1 MLRILDKNKTPLMG
15 LVDYKDLCVE
25 SVLEL
30 DDKTLSFSIP
40 SILQV
45 PIVLEGYI
53 ETKED
58 RFVIK
63 EVTKGTDGSTKVVA
77 QLDIEGLEGNAF
89 RKFESEEQTI
99 KAALQLAFAGSGW
112 TVGECEVTKKRT
124 IRMTNTN
131 AVEILKQAIKT
142 YRAEIKIDSKKQL
155 VHIYEEVGEDKGAY
169 FTTDLN
175 LRQLDVQSN
184 TYDFYTEL
192 EPYGK
197 DGLSIEDVNNSKN
210 YVSNYQYSTKKKRCI
225 WKDERYTDATSLK
238 EDAEAK
244 LADMSKPY
252 SSYSADIIDLSRASA
267 GTYSILA
274 YEMGDTVTL
283 MDGITGTR
291 EKQRIVGTKRY
302 PEEPSRDTCTL
313 ANKVLTFDELAQKY
327 DSAADTVNNIT
338 NNNGQVDGDA
348 IDGIYSRQVIDLE
361 DAIVE
366 SAYIKDLSTKYLT
379 VSGELTAVK
388 AEIGQLKANQITVD
402 YLNANYATIQ
412 QLNAI
417 KAEIEDLEAEHITVE
432 YLDAHYASIDKLD
445 ALEIKVNQLDAS
457 QITTDYLEANFAEI
471 DLANIEKGCITTAMI
486 GNGVITSA
494 QIADSSITDAKIVD
508 LTANKI
514 TAGTLSVERLIIRG
528 ATNSIV
534 YELNNITGALQ
545 SQNVETLNG
554 EILTDRTITADKIV
568 AKSITAAEIASRTI
582 TANEILAGTITA
594 NEIAANAI
602 TTIKLDAGAVTA
614 AKIAVG
620 TITATQIAANAI
632 TAEKIA
638 SKAVTAD
645 KISVTDLYAI
655 GAKIGG
661 MVIASNKI
669 YGEINSGG
677 TVWGS
682 GIAPYKQNQ
691 YSLWVGET
699 NQAKGT
705 ATTNAPF
712 RVSENGTAWIDKLYA
727 GNSLDLYE
735 SNASWKGGEWNIF
748 RNDCTWNIKQNHH
761 QYGDLK
767 LVLHPWDGE
776 TQLVFNWC
784 SQNHGTVYLYGGY
797 NSTTYVGLYHAER
810 NGGAGGA
817 IWRYQTDGNF
827 HIIAKTIAAA
837 IECTTLTQ
845 TSTIRAKKDYK
856 VLKPQSALEAIK
868 KTQIYSYTLKGYEE
882 LGEQLGVIIEK
893 ECPEQIVTPER
904 DAINLYSFISLVAN
918 AVRELAAQVDAQS
931 SSVALLEKALQKIIK
946 EDQSKC
952 TK

>member
-1 MLRILDKNKTPLMG
+1 MYLNTSDAFNKAIMESSRTFKAKIVVDNKEICDNIKNIEYIGGSTSEDALTIGSTVAARVDVEMTPPSFFIENKEIEVLIGLQIENNIEYVPMG
-15 LVDYKDLCVE
+15 LFTVEHPEKTKDKIKFTAHDRMVSKGEKNYFSNLSFPNSSINVLNEICGKME
-25 SVLEL
+25 ISFDTTGLEPISIEKKPSGYTCREMIGYIAGLYGRFANINRNGNLEL
-30 DDKTLSFSIP
+30 NWYEQTFDVDFKRAAEPESSEYDFVVHKIECVVEKETVLSVGNELSGIQMSNPFMTQGAINSIFDDLKNFSYRPCFLKLLLGDPRIDPWDMLSVTFDGESY
-40 SILQV
+40 LV
-45 PIVLEGYI
+45 PCMELTHNFDGGVLTE
-53 ETKED
+53 
-58 RFVIK
+58 IK
-63 EVTKGTDGSTKVVA
+63 ASG
-77 QLDIEGLEGNAF
+77 
-89 RKFESEEQTI
+89 ESEKEAEYNYKSPT
-99 KAALQLAFAGSGW
+99 
-112 TVGECEVTKKRT
+112 T
-124 IRMTNTN
+124 
-131 AVEILKQAIKT
+131 QAID
-142 YRAEIKIDSKKQL
+142 RI
-155 VHIYEEVGEDKGAY
+155 
-169 FTTDLN
+169 
-175 LRQLDVQSN
+175 
-184 TYDFYTEL
+184 YTEL
-192 EPYGK
+192 
-197 DGLSIEDVNNSKN
+197 LLV
-210 YVSNYQYSTKKKRCI
+210 KKIVADKI
-225 WKDERYTDATSLK
+225 TVEYLEANFAKIDDLK
-238 EDAEAK
+238 
-244 LADMSKPY
+244 
-252 SSYSADIIDLSRASA
+252 
-267 GTYSILA
+267 
-274 YEMGDTVTL
+274 
-283 MDGITGTR
+283 
-291 EKQRIVGTKRY
+291 
-302 PEEPSRDTCTL
+302 
-313 ANKVLTFDELAQKY
+313 
-327 DSAADTVNNIT
+327 
-338 NNNGQVDGDA
+338 A
-348 IDGIYSRQVIDLE
+348 IN
-361 DAIVE
+361 
-366 SAYIKDLSTKYLT
+366 
-379 VSGELTAVK
+379 
-388 AEIGQLKANQITVD
+388 AEISEIKSNQITVD
-402 YLNANYATIQ
+402 YL
-412 QLNAI
+412 
-417 KAEIEDLEAEHITVE
+417 KAK
-432 YLDAHYASIDKLD
+432 Y
-445 ALEIKVNQLDAS
+445 
-457 QITTDYLEANFAEI
+457 AEI
-471 DLANIEKGCITTAMI
+471 DLTNIKEACITTAMI
-486 GNGVITSA
+486 GKAVITSE
-494 QIADSSITDAKIVD
+494 QIADSSVTDAKIVN

-514 TAGTLSVERLIIRG
+514 MAGTLSVERLIIRG
-528 ATNSIV
+528 STNSIV

-554 EILTDRTITADKIV
+554 EILTERTITADKIV

-614 AKIAVG
+614 AKIAAG

-632 TAEKIA
+632 TADKIA
-638 SKAVTAD
+638 SKAITAD
-645 KISVTDLYAI
+645 KINVTDLYAI

-682 GIAPYKQNQ
+682 GIAPYRQNQ

-712 RVSENGTAWIDKLYA
+712 RVNENGTAWIDKLYA

-735 SNASWKGGEWNIF
+735 SNASWKGGGWNIF

-797 NSTTYVGLYHAER
+797 NSTTYVGMYHKER

-893 ECPEQIVTPER
+893 ECPEEIITPER

-946 EDQSKC
+946 EGQNVRNN
-952 TK
+952 

>member
-1 MLRILDKNKTPLMG
+1 MG
-15 LVDYKDLCVE
+15 LVNYKDLCIE
-25 SVLEL
+25 GALEL
-30 DDKTLSFSIP
+30 DDKTLSFSMP
-40 SILQV
+40 FSWETFV
-45 PIVLEGYI
+45 ELEGYI
-53 ETKED
+53 ETKTD
-58 RFVIK
+58 RYVIK
-63 EVTKGTDGSTKVVA
+63 EIDKSSTGNIKVVA
-77 QLDIEGLEGNAF
+77 LLDLESLEGTVF
-89 RKFESEEQTI
+89 RKFDSEEQTI
-99 KAALQLAFAGSGW
+99 KSALQLAFAGSGW
-112 TVGECEVTKKRT
+112 TIGECTVTKKRT
-124 IRMTNTN
+124 LHLTNVN
-131 AVEILKQAIKT
+131 AVDILKEAIKT
-142 YRAEIKIDSKKQL
+142 YRAEIRIDSKKQL
-155 VHIYEEVGEDKGAY
+155 VNIYPEIGKDRGVY
-169 FTTDLN
+169 FSSDLN
-175 LRQLDVQSN
+175 IKQLDIQEN
-184 TYDFYTEL
+184 THDFYTEM
-192 EPYGK
+192 ESYGK
-197 DGLSIEDVNNSKN
+197 DGLTFADINAGKN
-210 YVSNYQYSTKKKRCI
+210 YVSNYQYSSKKKRCI
-225 WKDERYTDATSLK
+225 WKDERYTDKQSLL
-238 EDAEAK
+238 EDSKAR
-244 LADMSKPY
+244 LADLSKPY
-252 SSYSADIIDLSRASA
+252 KSYSVSIIDLAKYSDKH
-267 GTYSILA
+267 TFLDYSI
-274 YEMGDTVTL
+274 GDTVTIV
-283 MDGITGTR
+283 DSITGTK
-291 EKQRIVGTKRY
+291 EKQRIIGITEY
-302 PEEPSRDTCTL
+302 PDEPEKNTCVL
-313 ANKVLTFDELAQKY
+313 ANKILSFDELAQKY
-327 DSAADTVNNIT
+327 DSAADTVDNIT
-338 NNNGQVDGDA
+338 NDNGQVDGDA

-388 AEIGQLKANQITVD
+388 AEIGQLKANQVTVD

-457 QITTDYLEANFAEI
+457 QITTDYLEANFAKI
-471 DLANIEKGCITTAMI
+471 DLANIENGCITTAMI

-568 AKSITAAEIASRTI
+568 AKSITAAEIASKTI

-614 AKIAVG
+614 AKIAAG

-632 TAEKIA
+632 TADKIA
-638 SKAVTAD
+638 SKAITAD
-645 KISVTDLYAI
+645 KINVTDLYAI

-735 SNASWKGGEWNIF
+735 SNASWKGNEWNVF

-776 TQLVFNWC
+776 TQVVFNWC

-845 TSTIRAKKDYK
+845 TSTIKAKKNYK

-893 ECPEQIVTPER
+893 ECPEQIITPER
-904 DAINLYSFISLVAN
+904 DAVNLYSFISLVAN

-946 EDQSKC
+946 ENQNVRNN
-952 TK
+952 

>member
-1 MLRILDKNKTPLMG
+1 MLRILDKNKTPLTG
-15 LVDYKDLCVE
+15 LVNYKDLCIE

-63 EVTKGTDGSTKVVA
+63 EVTKGTDGSVKVVA

-155 VHIYEEVGEDKGAY
+155 VHIYKEVGEDRGAY
-169 FTTDLN
+169 FTSSLN
-175 LRQLDVQSN
+175 LKQLNIQSN
-184 TYDFYTEL
+184 TYDFCTEL

-197 DGLSIEDVNNSKN
+197 DGLSIENSNNGKN
-210 YVSNYQYSTKKKRCI
+210 YVSNYQYSAKKKRCI

-252 SSYSADIIDLSRASA
+252 TSYSAAVIDLSKLSEK
-267 GTYSILA
+267 YSILD
-274 YEMGDTVTL
+274 YGIGDTVTL
-283 MDGITGTR
+283 LDSITGTR
-291 EKQRIVGTKRY
+291 EKQRIGSTTEY
-302 PEEPSRDTCTL
+302 PDEPNRNTCTL

-327 DSAADTVNNIT
+327 DSAADTVDNIT
-338 NNNGQVDGDA
+338 NDNGQVDGDA

-388 AEIGQLKANQITVD
+388 AEIGQLKANQVTVD

-412 QLNAI
+412 QLTAI

-528 ATNSIV
+528 STNSLV

-594 NEIAANAI
+594 NEIAASAI

-614 AKIAVG
+614 AKIAAG

-632 TAEKIA
+632 TADKIA
-638 SKAVTAD
+638 SKAITAD
-645 KISVTDLYAI
+645 KINVTDLYAI

-705 ATTNAPF
+705 ATTDAPF
-712 RVSENGTAWIDKLYA
+712 RVSEYGTAWIDKLYA

-735 SNASWKGGEWNIF
+735 SNASWKGNEWNVF

-767 LVLHPWDGE
+767 LILHPWDGE

-810 NGGAGGA
+810 NGGSGGA
-817 IWRYQTDGNF
+817 IWKYQTDGNF

-845 TSTIRAKKDYK
+845 TSTIRAKKNYK

-931 SSVALLEKALQKIIK
+931 SSVALLEKALQKMIK
-946 EDQSKC
+946 EDQNVRNN
-952 TK
+952 

>member
-1 MLRILDKNKTPLMG
+1 MLRILDKNKAPLMG
-15 LVDYKDLCVE
+15 LIDYKDLCVE

-30 DDKTLSFSIP
+30 GDKTLSFSVP
-40 SILQV
+40 SVLQV
-45 PIVLEGYI
+45 PVVLEGYV

-58 RFVIK
+58 RYVIK
-63 EVTKGTDGSTKVVA
+63 ETNKSTDGSVKVVA

-112 TVGECEVTKKRT
+112 AIGDCEITKKRT

-155 VHIYEEVGEDKGAY
+155 IHVYKEIGEDKGAY
-169 FTTDLN
+169 FTSDLN
-175 LRQLDVQSN
+175 LKQLHAQSN

-197 DGLSIEDVNNSKN
+197 DGLSIESVNSGKN
-210 YVSNYQYSTKKKRCI
+210 YVSNYQYSEKKKRCI
-225 WKDERYTDATSLK
+225 WKDERYTDAESLK

-252 SSYSADIIDLSRASA
+252 VSYSASIIDLAKLSKKY
-267 GTYSILA
+267 GVLDYSI
-274 YEMGDTVTL
+274 GDTVTL
-283 MDGITGTR
+283 CDSITGTR
-291 EKQRIVGTKRY
+291 EKQRIVGITQY
-302 PEEPSRDTCTL
+302 PDEPNKNTCTL
-313 ANKVLTFDELAQKY
+313 ANKVLTFDELTQKY
-327 DSAADTVNNIT
+327 DSAADTVDNIT

-361 DAIVE
+361 NAIVQ
-366 SAYIKDLSTKYLT
+366 SAYIQDLSTKYLT

-388 AEIGQLKANQITVD
+388 ADVGQLKANQITVD

-412 QLNAI
+412 QLNAV
-417 KAEIEDLEAEHITVE
+417 KADVGQLKANQITVE
-432 YLDAHYASIDKLD
+432 YLDAHYASIDSLD
-445 ALEIKVNQLDAS
+445 ALEIRVNELDAN
-457 QITTDYLEANFAEI
+457 QITVDYLKANFAEI
-471 DLANIEKGCITTAMI
+471 DLANIKNGCITTAMI
-486 GNGVITSA
+486 GNSVITSA
-494 QIADSSITDAKIVD
+494 QIADSSITDAKIVN

-514 TAGTLSVERLIIRG
+514 VAGTLSVERLIIRG

-545 SQNVETLNG
+545 SKNVETLNG

-568 AKSITAAEIASRTI
+568 AKSITSGEIASKTI

-594 NEIAANAI
+594 TEIASSAI
-602 TTIKLDAGAVTA
+602 TTVKLAAGAVTA
-614 AKIAVG
+614 AKIAAG

-632 TAEKIA
+632 TSVKIA
-638 SKAVTAD
+638 SGAVTAD
-645 KISVTDLYAI
+645 KIKVTDLYAI

-661 MVIASNKI
+661 MVIANNKI
-669 YGEINSGG
+669 YGEVTSGD

-682 GIAPYKQNQ
+682 GIAPYQQNQ

-735 SNASWKGGEWNIF
+735 SNASWKGGEWNVF

-784 SQNHGTVYLYGGY
+784 SANHGTVYFYGGY
-797 NSTTYVGLYHAER
+797 NSSTYVGLYHKER
-810 NGGAGGA
+810 NNGSGGA
-817 IWRYQTDGNF
+817 IWRYQTDGAF
-827 HIIAKTIAAA
+827 HIVAKTIAAA

-845 TSTIRAKKDYK
+845 TSTIRAKKNYK

-868 KTQIYSYTLKGYEE
+868 KTQIYSYTLKEHEE

-893 ECPEQIVTPER
+893 ECPEQIVTPEKN
-904 DAINLYSFISLVAN
+904 AINLYSFISLVAN

-931 SSVALLEKALQKIIK
+931 SSVDMLVKNLGDILRER
-946 EDQSKC
+946 SNTC